1 MGIEIRSECLP
12 VHQNIRELKK
22 KKKKKR
28 KNQHALNNL
37 L

>member
-1 MGIEIRSECLP
+1 MGIEIRSERLP
-12 VHQNIRELKK
+12 VHQNIRELT
-22 KKKKKR
+22 KKR